1 MPAAK
6 PTRRAANGRDFANA
20 PMRSAGIVSD
30 PAKPGRQAR
39 AGGEPANAPTRP
51 RESDGPLS
59 RATVLAQY
67 ERYLTHT
74 RGLSAHTVRAYLGD
88 AESAWEFVF
97 ADEDFD
103 ADQFTSRALRAWLAD
118 NTRSGHSRAAVARYA
133 SSLRAFSQWLRRG
146 GYLETDPAAKL
157 KAAPIA
163 QVLPTT
169 LSAAEAKRLL
179 DSFLTRPDREDP
191 QLLRDRAIFEV
202 LYATGIRVSELAAL
216 NLTDL
221 DAGARTLRVWGKGGK
236 ERIVPYGRPAQEAL
250 RQWVQMGRPALVVA
264 GSGQALF
271 LGARGARIDPRV
283 VRDRLTAAC
292 TYAQVPVISPHELR
306 HSAATHMVE
315 GGADLRAV
323 QDLLGHSSL
332 QTTQR
337 YTHVDAKRLSAIVRQ
352 AHPRATRE

>member
-1 MPAAK
+1 MSEACQAGKVSQAGNGAGPTTKPAQPAGNRHE
-6 PTRRAANGRDFANA
+6 TANV
-20 PMRSAGIVSD
+20 PS
-30 PAKPGRQAR
+30 
-39 AGGEPANAPTRP
+39 RP
-51 RESDGPLS
+51 REGDAPLS
-59 RATVLAQY
+59 RATMLANF

-74 RGLSAHTVRAYLGD
+74 RAMSAHTVRAYLGD
-88 AESAWEFVF
+88 VDAAWEFIF

-103 ADQFTSRALRAWLAD
+103 PTQFTPRALRAWLAD

-133 SSLRAFSQWLRRG
+133 SSLRAFSQWLRRHG
-146 GYLETDPAAKL
+146 HLDTDPTAKL

-163 QVLPTT
+163 QVLPAT
-169 LSAAEAKRLL
+169 LTAAEAKRLL
-179 DSFLTRPDREDP
+179 DSFLTRPDRAEP

-202 LYATGIRVSELAAL
+202 LYATGVRVSELAAL

-221 DAGARTLRVWGKGGK
+221 NAGARTLRVWGKGGK
-236 ERIVPYGRPAQEAL
+236 ERVVPYGQPAQLAL
-250 RQWVQMGRPALVVA
+250 RQWVEVGRPALLTPQ
-264 GSGQALF
+264 SGQALF

-283 VRDRLTAAC
+283 VRYRLTAAC
-292 TYAQVPVISPHELR
+292 TYAQVPLISPHELR

-352 AHPRATRE
+352 AHPRATRQ